1 MTVGGNMLS
10 VKQGNRA
17 QILSNLHR
25 LGKTSR
31 KELARIMQLTPASI
45 TINVNAMISEGI
57 IKEAGLDNRNQS
69 VGRPQKFIDINYDYR
84 LLVGVHIETGNSFV
98 CLGTMQL
105 ELIDRRPIKTT
116 GREPEEFL
124 QVLAESVRELLEAND
139 CRPTDCLGIGMS
151 IVGVVDQDRGEVLH
165 AWGLLPEPCNLV
177 HDLQDL
183 TGMSVF
189 IDNNVRALAQAE
201 YFSCRPNPPNNA
213 MMVKYGNGIGS
224 AFIIKGKFYSGYT
237 HTAGEIGHTFLADNG
252 KLCCCGRTGCLE
264 TVASAWS
271 IRESLQLAPDLP
283 ESELIVMY
291 YEGNTD
297 IVEAFRIA
305 VHAMAISFCNT
316 FMLFDPELIMLY
328 GFIFEVPELLSQLQ
342 AEVSR
347 FSGIDL
353 QQIQERLVLSNHN
366 LQLEEHSPMSIL
378 LRHFLDSGGLDN
390 PASA

>member
-57 IKEAGLDNRNQS
+57 IKEAGLDNRSQS

-84 LLVGVHIETGNSFV
+84 LLVGVHIETGNSFA

-105 ELIDRRPIKTT
+105 DLIDRRPIKTAD
-116 GREPEEFL
+116 RSPEDFL
-124 QVLAESVRELLEAND
+124 EALAESIRDLLSAND
-139 CRPTDCLGIGMS
+139 CKAGDCLGIGVS
-151 IVGVVDQDRGEVLH
+151 IVGVVDQDQGDVLH
-165 AWGLLPEPCNLV
+165 AWALLPEPCSLV
-177 HDLQDL
+177 QELQGL
-183 TGMSVF
+183 TGMPVF

-201 YFSCRPNPPNNA
+201 YFSCRPTPPDNA

-224 AFIIKGKFYSGYT
+224 AFIIKGNFYSGYT
-237 HTAGEIGHTFLADNG
+237 HTAGEIGHTFFADNG
-252 KLCCCGRTGCLE
+252 KRCCCGKTGCLE

-283 ESELIVMY
+283 EAELVAMY
-291 YEGNTD
+291 YAGNTE
-297 IVEAFRIA
+297 VAAAFRVA
-305 VHAMAISFCNT
+305 VHAMAVSFCNT

-328 GFIFEVPELLSQLQ
+328 GFIFEIPELLFDLQ
-342 AEVSR
+342 MELSR
-347 FSGIDL
+347 LSGIDL
-353 QQIQERLVLSNHN
+353 QQIKERLVLSNHN
-366 LQLEEHSPMSIL
+366 LQLEEQSPMSVL
-378 LRHFLDSGGLDN
+378 LRRFLDSGGLE
-390 PASA
+390 SQHTV